1 MLRFILVFRDFFFF
15 FENARLTL
23 VQSLFNRNH
32 YAWRISL
39 YSIRNVKINL
49 REIRATDNLEAAK
62 FLASIRC
69 FASGLFNRLPIA
81 YLTIIVLY
89 IPDTNRIDPA
99 NLNGIF

>member
-1 MLRFILVFRDFFFF
+1 MIFFFF

-23 VQSLFNRNH
+23 VQSLIEITMRGE
-32 YAWRISL
+32 YL
-39 YSIRNVKINL
+39 CIRF
-49 REIRATDNLEAAK
+49 ATLKLICERSGLPITCEAAK